1 MFILEEVK
9 GTDLVV
15 IVTNKEVKIH
25 ENVEEVIII
34 KSIDEE
40 FLEIRSGNF
49 KVKGISLIFQKVT
62 WMDIIVKVINNL
74 EDRIQT
80 IPTKG
85 NFNTLITFDV
95 FLDVNENYDILSK
108 AIPIDLERNDIWN
121 FKEISASTL

>member
-108 AIPIDLERNDIWN
+108 AIPIDLERNDI
-121 FKEISASTL
+121 